1 MARENDTC
9 QRAAMRELISGY
21 LKQNN
26 IKDKD
31 STDVNAIM
39 RDMMR
44 DKLGGISMKKWM
56 SNLTTPNMIIA
67 TKKRT
72 FPGDHAHQLRGYG
85 NVNLSFWGKSQNC
98 FTLFTALFYL

>member
-9 QRAAMRELISGY
+9 QKAAMRELISGY

-44 DKLGGISMKKWM
+44 DKLGEF
-56 SNLTTPNMIIA
+56 
-67 TKKRT
+67 R
-72 FPGDHAHQLRGYG
+72 
-85 NVNLSFWGKSQNC
+85 
-98 FTLFTALFYL
+98 